1 MKKILITGISGFV
14 GGHLTHFLATNR
26 KGFEVYGI
34 SRSKPAWDFVENGYE
49 LLQNIHFHQGDIRD
63 SPRIQSLICDIEPD
77 YILHLAAQ
85 SSVAESW
92 KTPASSFINNISG
105 FMNVIETV
113 RLFGIPA
120 KILSVGSA
128 EQYGIV
134 AKNDLPLT
142 EKTCM
147 HPANPYAVARV
158 AQEQLAKIYVD
169 GFGLDIC
176 CTRSFNHCG
185 PGQSDRFV
193 VSSIVKQLVMI
204 TQGKQDTGI
213 HIGNGSL
220 VRDFLD
226 VRDVVAAYCLLLEK
240 GPRGEVYNICSGRG
254 YAISD
259 IVTILS
265 DIFKINLQIHEE
277 KSQFRPVDNPRII
290 GSNEKIMHDLGWH
303 PKVPFEDSL
312 HDLYDYWSTTLS
324 YELKP

>member
-1 MKKILITGISGFV
+1 
-14 GGHLTHFLATNR
+14 
-26 KGFEVYGI
+26 
-34 SRSKPAWDFVENGYE
+34 
-49 LLQNIHFHQGDIRD
+49 
-63 SPRIQSLICDIEPD
+63 
-77 YILHLAAQ
+77 
-85 SSVAESW
+85 
-92 KTPASSFINNISG
+92 
-105 FMNVIETV
+105 MNVIETV

-134 AKNDLPLT
+134 TKNDLPLT

-158 AQEQLAKIYVD
+158 AQEQFAKIYVD
-169 GFGLDIC
+169 GYDLDIC

-204 TQGKQDTGI
+204 TQGKQDNGI
-213 HIGNGSL
+213 HIGNGSI

-254 YAISD
+254 YAIND

-265 DIFKINLQIHEE
+265 DMFKITLPIHQE

-303 PKVPFEDSL
+303 PRIPFEESL
-312 HDLYDYWSTTLS
+312 QDLFEYWSTILS
-324 YELKP
+324 HEL

>member
-14 GGHLTHFLATNR
+14 GGHFAQFLATNR
-26 KGFEVYGI
+26 KSIEVYGI

-49 LLQNIHFHQGDIRD
+49 LLQNINFLQADMGDN
-63 SPRIQSLICDIEPD
+63 PRIQSIICDIEPD

-92 KTPASSFINNISG
+92 RTPASSFINNISG

-134 AKNDLPLT
+134 TKNDLPLT
-142 EKTCM
+142 EKTGM

-158 AQEQLAKIYVD
+158 AQEQFAKIYVD
-169 GFGLDIC
+169 GYGLDIC

-204 TQGKQDTGI
+204 TQGKHDNGI
-213 HIGNGSL
+213 HIGDGSI

-240 GPRGEVYNICSGRG
+240 GHRGEVYNICSGRG
-254 YAISD
+254 YVIRD
-259 IVTILS
+259 IITILS
-265 DIFKINLQIHEE
+265 GIYKTDIQIHEE
-277 KSQFRPVDNPRII
+277 KSQFRPIDNPHII

-303 PKVPFEDSL
+303 PKVSFEESL
-312 HDLYDYWSTTLS
+312 QDLYDYWFTALS
-324 YELKP
+324 HELKP